1 MSKIPSFAGRCDAAT
16 GHGAS
21 NFPRPRVAQSIHV
34 QHYPIPTGAF
44 QTALLYR
51 STNDRARPLNGEIK
65 CGVFRARW
73 QNYSLRASSPIW
85 SQASKIRSQCYQN
98 WRDPSRMNEAHRL
111 KKLTLVLYEMLMWG
125 LGNVVRELTESPSV
139 EINLTPR
146 VQLRITA
153 SRERRYFWTGLEEMF
168 ISSNMR
174 GDISLINVYCGAAMM
189 EVCLWSKKSAI
200 RWVLRPQTAFELT
213 RSTRPPA
220 VSLCCPIT
228 SYYKESD
235 RGPRGGGDSH
245 MKQTGM
251 LVVSLRG
258 VNFGFWSRLGCSGQS
273 ANILRCQGLV

>member
-1 MSKIPSFAGRCDAAT
+1 
-16 GHGAS
+16 
-21 NFPRPRVAQSIHV
+21 
-34 QHYPIPTGAF
+34 
-44 QTALLYR
+44 
-51 STNDRARPLNGEIK
+51 
-65 CGVFRARW
+65 
-73 QNYSLRASSPIW
+73 
-85 SQASKIRSQCYQN
+85 
-98 WRDPSRMNEAHRL
+98 MNEAHRL
-111 KKLTLVLYEMLMWG
+111 KKLTLVLFEMLLWG

-213 RSTRPPA
+213 RSRPPA

-235 RGPRGGGDSH
+235 RGSRGGGGGH
-245 MKQTGM
+245 P
-251 LVVSLRG
+251 
-258 VNFGFWSRLGCSGQS
+258 N
-273 ANILRCQGLV
+273 